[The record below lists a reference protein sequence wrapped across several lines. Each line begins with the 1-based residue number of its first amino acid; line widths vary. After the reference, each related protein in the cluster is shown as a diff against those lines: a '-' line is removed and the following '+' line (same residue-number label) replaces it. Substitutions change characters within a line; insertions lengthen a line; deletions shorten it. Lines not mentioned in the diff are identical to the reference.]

1 MQSHPVDD
9 MVLEEMLTE
18 TEGSAAARVSMCFVI
33 EGPGIDDVCGG
44 CIGSDRARFCRTT
57 KISTGSL

>member
-44 CIGSDRARFCRTT
+44 CIGSDRARFCIRE
-57 KISTGSL
+57 G